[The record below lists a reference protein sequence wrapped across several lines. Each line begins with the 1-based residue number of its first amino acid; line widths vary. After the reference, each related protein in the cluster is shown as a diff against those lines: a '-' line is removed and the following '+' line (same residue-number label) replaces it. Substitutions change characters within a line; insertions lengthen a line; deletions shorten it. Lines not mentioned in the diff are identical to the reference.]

1 MAFQKWQTPYEGL
14 GKRAIEILHL
24 LGQGMSDREIAEQ
37 LIVSVNTVKWYNRQ
51 IYSILA
57 VGNRTQ
63 AIARARELELLSKDD
78 GIAPSFRIV
87 HRLPQHNLP
96 VETTEFIGRR
106 HAMEAI
112 KRLLDAAH
120 LLTLVGPP
128 GTGKTRLALRTAWEL
143 ADTFQDGVYFVSL
156 ASISDPML
164 VINAIASAVGMNET
178 PGRPFIE
185 MLKTMLRTSQIMLI
199 LDNFEHLL
207 SAATQVSEL
216 LSAAPNLKVL
226 ATSREPLHLYGE
238 QQYAV
243 PPLGLPDSDQLDPI
257 ELIDCEST
265 ALFMQRAQAVRSDF
279 ELTVENAAD
288 VAEICV
294 RLEGLPL
301 AIELAAARIKLL
313 TPQTLLTRLMS
324 RLDTLTGGAQDIPAR
339 QQTLRS
345 TIEWSYNLLTE
356 GEKLL
361 FARLGVFQGGCSLD
375 AVEEVCEKALPM
387 DVFDGLSS
395 LVDKSLVQQKEVL
408 AGEPRFVM
416 LETIHEYAWEC
427 LKSSDEA
434 QARCRQHAEYFA
446 RLAERAEPQL
456 RQASFTYWMERLGA
470 EEENFRVAL
479 EWSLGGADVELGL
492 RLVASLRD
500 FWVMS
505 GRFTEGQRWTQRAL
519 PEAGSVPPHL
529 QGRILIA
536 AGAVLYISSQPV
548 LQKHLFEE
556 AIELA
561 RKFNDKLNLAWALT
575 FLGATCIRSVID
587 YEEGLSAT
595 KEGLKIFQDLGNKP
609 GIVLTLNLI
618 GELRRIQ
625 GDDERAQV
633 AYEECLLLASETGE
647 IRREAMMLCNLGLI
661 AMHRADINEAIQLFR
676 KALLK
681 SYQLL
686 HDKRLIVSAV
696 LLLADAIAASG
707 ELEGA
712 ARLFGA
718 ADALFKPA
726 GVGLSPN
733 DRPDHERVLATVREQ
748 LDDKT
753 FQVCWNE
760 GQALTL
766 EQAVAHA
773 LEFAES

>member
-1 MAFQKWQTPYEGL
+1 MAFQKWQAPYGGL

-24 LGQGMSDREIAEQ
+24 LGQGMSDREIAER

-51 IYSILA
+51 IYSILD

-63 AIARARELELLSKDD
+63 AIARARELELLKKDD
-78 GIAPSFRIV
+78 GTTPSFRIV
-87 HRLPQHNLP
+87 TRSPQHNLP
-96 VETTEFIGRR
+96 VETTQFIGRKQDI
-106 HAMEAI
+106 EAI
-112 KRLLDAAH
+112 KRLLDAVH

-128 GTGKTRLALRTAWEL
+128 GTGKTRLALRTAREL
-143 ADTFQDGVYFVSL
+143 ADTFPDGVYFVSL

-178 PGRPFIE
+178 PGRPLIE
-185 MLKTMLRTSQIMLI
+185 TLKTMLSTSQLMLI

-207 SAATQVSEL
+207 AAVTQVSEL
-216 LSAAPNLKVL
+216 LAAAPNLKVL

-243 PPLGLPDSDQLDPI
+243 RPLELPDSDQLDLI
-257 ELIDCEST
+257 GLIDCESI
-265 ALFMQRAQAVRSDF
+265 ALFRQRARAVRPDF
-279 ELTVENAAD
+279 ELTAENAAD
-288 VAEICV
+288 IVKICV
-294 RLEGLPL
+294 CLEGLPL

-313 TPQTLLTRLMS
+313 TPQILLTRLGS
-324 RLDTLTGGAQDIPAR
+324 RLDTLTGGAQDIPAH
-339 QQTLRS
+339 QKTLRS

-361 FARLGVFQGGCSLD
+361 FARLGVFRGGCSLD

-416 LETIHEYAWEC
+416 LETIKEYAWEG
-427 LKSSDEA
+427 LKSSDEV
-434 QARCRQHAEYFA
+434 QAIYRKHAEYFVH
-446 RLAERAEPQL
+446 LAERAEPQL
-456 RQASFTYWMERLGA
+456 RQAGFSYWIERLGA
-470 EEENFRVAL
+470 EEENLRVAL
-479 EWSLGGADVELGL
+479 EWSLEGADVELGL
-492 RLVASLRD
+492 RLCASLRD

-505 GRFTEGQRWTQRAL
+505 GRFMEGQRWTQLAL
-519 PEAGSVPPHL
+519 PEAGSAPPHL
-529 QGRILIA
+529 QVRTLIA
-536 AGAVLYISSQPV
+536 AGAVLYTSSQPA
-548 LQKHLFEE
+548 LQKHFFEE

-561 RKFNDKLNLAWALT
+561 RKVDDNLNLAWALI
-575 FLGATCIRSVID
+575 FLGATCIRGAID

-595 KEGLKIFQDLGNKP
+595 NEGLKIFHDLGNKP
-609 GIVLTLNLI
+609 GIILGLNLI

-625 GDDERAQV
+625 GDDDGAQI

-647 IRREAMMLCNLGLI
+647 TRREAIILSNLGLI
-661 AMHRADINEAIQLFR
+661 AMHREAINEAIQLFR
-676 KALLK
+676 KALSK
-681 SYQLL
+681 SHQLG

-733 DRPDHERVLATVREQ
+733 DQPDHDRVLAVVRDQ

-753 FQVCWNE
+753 FQACWNE

-773 LEFAES
+773 LEFAEL